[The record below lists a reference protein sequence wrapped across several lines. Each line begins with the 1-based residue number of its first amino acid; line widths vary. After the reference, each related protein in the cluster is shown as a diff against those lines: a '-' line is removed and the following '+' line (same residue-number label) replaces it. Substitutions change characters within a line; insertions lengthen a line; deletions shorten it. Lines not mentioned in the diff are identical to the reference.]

1 MNRRMFI
8 HAAPRP
14 ASHLVR
20 HIDFGPY
27 EKSALTTSKVPSGQD
42 RVNEQHNVGVSD
54 TTFKVLTTETGGNL
68 FVMEHRNHKKGGP
81 PKYASSSLTAYFA
94 REVPEVRL
102 IFQPWEVIPCTLKP
116 AGAYS

>member
-1 MNRRMFI
+1 
-8 HAAPRP
+8 
-14 ASHLVR
+14 
-20 HIDFGPY
+20 
-27 EKSALTTSKVPSGQD
+27 
-42 RVNEQHNVGVSD
+42 VSD

-81 PKYASSSLTAYFA
+81 LKYASSSLTAYFA

-102 IFQPWEVIPCTLKP
+102 IFQPLEVIPCTLKP